1 MIPDFIHGCMAPVF
15 TAFHEDGRIDP
26 DGQRAIFDSLLETGA
41 VTTFFVRSGMGQMY
55 TFDMDDTRLMADL
68 ACGHLKGKAPVLVGT
83 SGIWDRNP
91 DKKPDPKVYAA
102 QALELSKY
110 AEQAGADGVVLT
122 MPEAIEPGPG
132 ETPAEVV
139 LRYFEPLQAA
149 IKIPVLI
156 YQPPGTDSRFCV
168 TPELLATI
176 ADMPNI
182 KGMKVSS
189 HDAEY
194 IFDLTYALRGKDFG
208 YICGCETAFLA
219 ALVTGTRAVI
229 GQGATVSPQVLKQIQ
244 VRYDAGDIAGAMD
257 AQHDTNVLV
266 YKSRNTVEFYKRYI
280 TEKGHRVQPYTRS
293 AGNPYVQNAAPLT
306 EAEYQQY
313 KALLEDAL
321 AKV

>member
-15 TAFHEDGRIDP
+15 TAFHADGRIDP
-26 DGQRAIFDSLLETGA
+26 DGQRAIFDSLLETQA

-55 TFDMDDTRLMADL
+55 TFDMDDTRLMTDL
-68 ACGHLKGKAPVLVGT
+68 ACGYLKGKAPVLVGT

-91 DKKPDPKVYAA
+91 DKKPDPKVYVE

-132 ETPAEVV
+132 ETPADVI
-139 LRYFEPLQAA
+139 LRYFETMQAA
-149 IKIPVLI
+149 VAVPVLI
-156 YQPPGTDSRFCV
+156 YQPPGTEERYCV
-168 TPELLATI
+168 TPELLVRI

-194 IFDLTYALRGKDFG
+194 IFDLTYAIRGRDFG

-229 GQGATVSPQVLKQIQ
+229 GQGATVSPQVLKQVQ
-244 VRYDAGDIAGAMD
+244 VRYDAGDIAGAME
-257 AQHDTNVLV
+257 AQHDTNELV
-266 YKSRNTVEFYKRYI
+266 YKSRSTVEFYKRYI
-280 TEKGHRVQPYTRS
+280 NEKGFSVQPYGRS
-293 AGNPYVQNAAPLT
+293 AGNPYIRDAAPLT
-306 EAEYQQY
+306 ESDYQAY
-313 KALLEDAL
+313 KALLDGIL
-321 AKV
+321 AKL